1 MKTKTRIMFC
11 ILYFFF
17 VLLLCPSQSN
27 GQDFALGCGAS
38 EPSVDPDKKKW
49 EPDAKFLKTANT
61 VHAIATYQDPSL
73 LSTVPYMTAR
83 IFTAPAT
90 YEIPVKGDKR
100 HLLRLHFYP
109 SAYTGFNI
117 ADSYFSVAANDVILL
132 SNFSAA
138 ITCQALTQAYL
149 VREYSLAP
157 TEKDVLTITF
167 TPSDKHKNAFA
178 FINGIEVV
186 EMPELFDTAILVGFS
201 DQTADAKTSNL
212 QTMFRLNVGGQDI
225 PGSQD
230 SGGLTRTW
238 YNDAP
243 YIFSAGLGVTHQAS
257 DKFRIDYQKMPV
269 STAPVDVYKTARA
282 QGPNGD
288 INVKSNLTWT
298 FQVDTN
304 FTYIMRLHFCEF
316 QLSKVNQK
324 AFNIYINNKTAQT
337 DPSPADILAWTG
349 GKGIPTFKD
358 YAIYVDANTG
368 ALGGEEISLQMTP
381 STLAKPEYLDV
392 QLNGLEVFKMETM
405 KNLAGANPKPSPI
418 QANEDVKKK
427 FKGDKRIT
435 AFIIGSAG
443 GVAAVLL
450 CALCFTMYQRKR
462 NYSGGDSYTSSW
474 LPIYGNSHT
483 SGTKSTI
490 SGKSNNGSHLS
501 NLAAGLCRR
510 FSLPEIKHATQN
522 FDESN
527 VIGVGGFGKVYKGVI
542 DGGTKVAIKK
552 SNPNSEQGLNEFETE
567 IELLSRLR
575 HKHLVSLI
583 GYCDDGGE
591 MCLIYDYMSLGT
603 LREHIYNTKR
613 PQLTWTR
620 RLEIAIGAARGLHYL
635 HTGAKYTIIHRDVKT
650 TNILLDENWVAKVSD
665 FGLSKTGPNMNGGH
679 VSTVVKGSFGYL
691 DPEYFR
697 RQQLTEKSDVY
708 SFGVVLFEILC
719 ARPALN
725 PSLPKEQV
733 SLGDWA
739 MKCKQKGNLEDI
751 IDPNL
756 KGKINGECL
765 KKFADT
771 AEKCLSD
778 SGLERPTM
786 GDVLWNLEFALQ
798 LQETAD
804 GTRRKTPSR
813 GGESEEFSGSGGGEG
828 GGDMVVNVGVGETD
842 VGDDMSSEDNSEIFS
857 QIVSPKGR

>member
-1 MKTKTRIMFC
+1 MNEKTRILFSLLC
-11 ILYFFF
+11 FFS
-17 VLLLCPSQSN
+17 VLLVFPSQSN
-27 GQDFALGCGAS
+27 GQDLSLSCGAS

-49 EPDAKFLKTANT
+49 EPDTKFLKTANT
-61 VHAIATYQDPSL
+61 VHARATYQDPSL

-109 SAYTGFNI
+109 STYTGLNI
-117 ADSYFSVAANDVILL
+117 TESYFSVAANDVTLL

-157 TEKDVLTITF
+157 IEKDVLTITF
-167 TPSDKHKNAFA
+167 TPSGKQPKSFA
-178 FINGIEVV
+178 FINGIEVIQ
-186 EMPELFDTAILVGFS
+186 MPELFDSAVLVGFA
-201 DQTADAKTSNL
+201 DQTADAKAANL

-243 YIFSAGLGVTHQAS
+243 YIFSAGLGVTLQAS
-257 DKFRIDYQKMPV
+257 NNFRIDYQQMPV
-269 STAPVDVYKTARA
+269 SSAPSDVYKTARS

-288 INVKSNLTWT
+288 INIKSNLTWM

-324 AFNIYINNKTAQT
+324 AFNIFINNRTAQT
-337 DPSPADILAWTG
+337 DPSAADIIAWTG
-349 GKGIPTFKD
+349 GKGVPTYKD

-368 ALGGEEISLQMTP
+368 GEEISLQMTP
-381 STLAKPEYLDV
+381 SVIAKPEYLDS
-392 QLNGLEVFKMETM
+392 QLNGLEIFKMDTM
-405 KNLAGANPKPSPI
+405 KNLAGPNPKPSPL
-418 QANEDVKKK
+418 QANEDVKKE
-427 FKGDKRIT
+427 FGRDKRIT
-435 AFIIGSAG
+435 AFVVGSAG

-450 CALCFTMYQRKR
+450 VAFCFTMYQRKR
-462 NYSGGDSYTSSW
+462 KFHGGDSFTSSW

-483 SGTKSTI
+483 SGGTKSTI

-510 FSLPEIKHATQN
+510 FTLPEIKHGTQN

-542 DGGTKVAIKK
+542 DAGTKVAIKK

-603 LREHIYNTKR
+603 LREHLYNTKR
-613 PQLTWTR
+613 PQLTWKR

-650 TNILLDENWVAKVSD
+650 TNILVDENWVAKVSD

-679 VSTVVKGSFGYL
+679 VTTVVKGSFGYL

-725 PSLPKEQV
+725 PNLSKEQV

-739 MKCKQKGNLEDI
+739 MNCKRRGTLEDI

-756 KGKINGECL
+756 KGKINPECL

-778 SGLERPTM
+778 SGLDRPTM

-804 GTRRKTPSR
+804 GTRQRTPSQGGDSEDLSGR
-813 GGESEEFSGSGGGEG
+813 GGGGGG
-828 GGDMVVNVGVGETD
+828 IMAVNVGAGEHD
-842 VGDDMSSEDNSEIFS
+842 VSDLSSEDSSGIFS
-857 QIVSPKGR
+857 QIVNPQGR

>member
-1 MKTKTRIMFC
+1 MSGKTRI
-11 ILYFFF
+11 LFFLTCLSF
-17 VLLLCPSQSN
+17 LLVFPTRSN
-27 GQDFALGCGAS
+27 GQDLALSCGTSEAS
-38 EPSVDPDKKKW
+38 ADQDKKKW
-49 EPDAKFLKTANT
+49 EPDTKFLKTGNSI
-61 VHAIATYQDPSL
+61 HATATYQDPSL

-90 YEIPVKGDKR
+90 YEIPIKGDKR
-100 HLLRLHFYP
+100 HLLRLYFYP
-109 SAYTGFNI
+109 STYTGLNI
-117 ADSYFSVAANDVILL
+117 SNSYFTVEANDVTLL

-149 VREYSLAP
+149 VKEYSLAP
-157 TEKDVLTITF
+157 TDKDVLSIKF
-167 TPSDKHKNAFA
+167 TPSDKYRDAFA
-178 FINGIEVV
+178 FINGIEVIQ
-186 EMPELFDTAILVGFS
+186 MPELFDTAALVGFT
-201 DQTADAKTSNL
+201 DQTMDAKTANL
-212 QTMFRLNVGGQDI
+212 QSMFRLNVGGQDI

-243 YIFSAGLGVTHQAS
+243 YIFSAGLGVTLQAS
-257 DKFRIDYQKMPV
+257 NNFRINYQNMPV
-269 STAPVDVYKTARA
+269 SIAPADIYKTARS

-288 INVKSNLTWT
+288 INLKSNLTWM
-298 FQVDTN
+298 FQIDKN
-304 FTYIMRLHFCEF
+304 FTYILRLHFCEF
-316 QLSKVNQK
+316 QLSKINQK
-324 AFNIYINNKTAQT
+324 VFNIYINNRTAQADT
-337 DPSPADILAWTG
+337 TPADIIGWTG
-349 GKGIPTFKD
+349 EKGIPMYKD
-358 YAIYVDANTG
+358 YAIYVDANN
-368 ALGGEEISLQMTP
+368 GGEEITLQMTP
-381 STLAKPEYLDV
+381 STFGQPEYYDSS
-392 QLNGLEVFKMETM
+392 LNGLEIFKMDTM
-405 KNLAGANPKPSPI
+405 KNLAGPNPEPSPM
-418 QANEDVKKK
+418 QAEEEVKKE
-427 FKGDKRIT
+427 FKNEKRH

-443 GVAAVLL
+443 GVLAVLIG
-450 CALCFTMYQRKR
+450 ALCFTAYKKKQGYQ
-462 NYSGGDSYTSSW
+462 GGDSHTSSW
-474 LPIYGNSHT
+474 LPIYGNSTT

-510 FSLPEIKHATQN
+510 FSLPEIKHGTQN
-522 FDESN
+522 FDDSN

-542 DGGTKVAIKK
+542 DGTTKVAVKK

-583 GYCDDGGE
+583 GYCDEGGE
-591 MCLIYDYMSLGT
+591 MCLVYDYMAFGT
-603 LREHIYNTKR
+603 LREHLYNTKK
-613 PQLTWTR
+613 PQLTWKR
-620 RLEIAIGAARGLHYL
+620 RLEIAIGAVRGLHYL

-650 TNILLDENWVAKVSD
+650 TNILVDENWVAKVSD

-679 VSTVVKGSFGYL
+679 VTTVVKGSFGYL

-739 MKCKQKGNLEDI
+739 MNCKRKGNLEDI

-756 KGKINGECL
+756 KGKINAECL

-771 AEKCLSD
+771 AEKCLND

-804 GTRRKTPSR
+804 GTRHRTPNNGGSSEDLGR
-813 GGESEEFSGSGGGEG
+813 GG
-828 GGDMVVNVGVGETD
+828 MAVNVAGRDD
-842 VGDDMSSEDNSEIFS
+842 VSDLSSEDNTEIFS
-857 QIVSPKGR
+857 QIVNPKGR

>member
-1 MKTKTRIMFC
+1 MNGKTRILFFLSC
-11 ILYFFF
+11 LSILLVF
-17 VLLLCPSQSN
+17 PTRSN
-27 GQDFALGCGAS
+27 GQDFALSCGAS
-38 EPSVDPDKKKW
+38 EASADQDKKKW
-49 EPDAKFLKTANT
+49 EPDTKFLKTGNSILAT
-61 VHAIATYQDPSL
+61 ATYQDPSL

-90 YEIPVKGDKR
+90 YEIPIKGDKR
-100 HLLRLHFYP
+100 HLLRLYFYP
-109 SAYTGFNI
+109 STYTGLNI
-117 ADSYFSVAANDVILL
+117 SNSYFNVQANDVTLL

-149 VREYSLAP
+149 VKEYSLAP
-157 TEKDVLTITF
+157 IEKDVLSITF
-167 TPSDKHKNAFA
+167 TPSDKYRDTFA
-178 FINGIEVV
+178 FINGIEVIQ
-186 EMPELFDTAILVGFS
+186 MPELFDTAALVGFT
-201 DQTADAKTSNL
+201 DQTVDAKTANFQS
-212 QTMFRLNVGGQDI
+212 MFRLNVGGQDI

-243 YIFSAGLGVTHQAS
+243 YIFSAGLGVTLQAS
-257 DKFRIDYQKMPV
+257 NNFRINYQKMPV
-269 STAPVDVYKTARA
+269 SIAPADVYKTARS

-288 INVKSNLTWT
+288 INLKSNLTWM
-298 FQVDTN
+298 FQIDKN
-304 FTYIMRLHFCEF
+304 FTYILRLHFCEF
-316 QLSKVNQK
+316 QLSKINQK
-324 AFNIYINNKTAQT
+324 VFNIYINNRTAQADT
-337 DPSPADILAWTG
+337 NPADILGWTG
-349 GKGIPTFKD
+349 EKGIPTYKD
-358 YAIYVDANTG
+358 YAIYVDANN
-368 ALGGEEISLQMTP
+368 GGEELTLQMTP
-381 STLAKPEYLDV
+381 SVFGEPEYYDSS
-392 QLNGLEVFKMETM
+392 LNGLEIFKMDTL
-405 KNLAGANPKPSPI
+405 KNLAGPNPEPSPM
-418 QANEDVKKK
+418 QAEGEVKKE
-427 FKGDKRIT
+427 FKNEKRN

-443 GVAAVLL
+443 GVLAVLI
-450 CALCFTMYQRKR
+450 CALCFTAYKKKHGYQ
-462 NYSGGDSYTSSW
+462 GGDSHTSSW
-474 LPIYGNSHT
+474 LPIYGNSTT

-510 FSLPEIKHATQN
+510 FSLPEIKHGTQN
-522 FDESN
+522 FDDSN

-542 DGGTKVAIKK
+542 DGTTKVAIKR

-591 MCLIYDYMSLGT
+591 MCLIYDYMAFGT
-603 LREHIYNTKR
+603 LREHLYNTKK

-650 TNILLDENWVAKVSD
+650 TNILVDENWVAKVSD

-679 VSTVVKGSFGYL
+679 VTTVVKGSFGYL

-739 MKCKQKGNLEDI
+739 MNCKRKGNLEDI

-756 KGKINGECL
+756 KGKINSECL

-771 AEKCLSD
+771 AEKCLND

-804 GTRRKTPSR
+804 GTRHRTPN
-813 GGESEEFSGSGGGEG
+813 SGGSSEDVG
-828 GGDMVVNVGVGETD
+828 GGGMAVNVAGRDD
-842 VGDDMSSEDNSEIFS
+842 VSDLSSEDNTEIFS
-857 QIVSPKGR
+857 QIVNPKGR

>member
-1 MKTKTRIMFC
+1 MNGETRILFS
-11 ILYFFF
+11 
-17 VLLLCPSQSN
+17 LLCFSILLFFPTRSN
-27 GQDFALGCGAS
+27 GQDLSLGCGAS
-38 EPSVDPDKKKW
+38 EASVDPDKKKW
-49 EPDAKFLKTANT
+49 EPDTKYLKTGNSIQAK
-61 VHAIATYQDPSL
+61 ATYQDPSL

-100 HLLRLHFYP
+100 HLIRLHFYP
-109 SAYTGFNI
+109 STYTGHNI
-117 ADSYFSVAANDVILL
+117 SNSYFAVAANDVTLL

-157 TEKDVLTITF
+157 TEKDVLSITF
-167 TPSDKHKNAFA
+167 TPSDKYKDTFA

-186 EMPELFDTAILVGFS
+186 QMPELFDTAVLVGFS
-201 DQTADAKTSNL
+201 DQTTDAKTANL
-212 QTMFRLNVGGQDI
+212 QSMFRLNVGGQDI

-243 YIFSAGLGVTHQAS
+243 YIFSAGLGVTLQAS
-257 DKFRIDYQKMPV
+257 NNFRINYEQMPV
-269 STAPVDVYKTARA
+269 STAPADVYKTARS

-288 INVKSNLTWT
+288 INIKSNLTWT

-304 FTYIMRLHFCEF
+304 FTYILRLHFCEF

-324 AFNIYINNKTAQT
+324 AFNIYINNRTAQA
-337 DPSPADILAWTG
+337 DSSAADIIAWAG
-349 GKGIPTFKD
+349 EKGIPTYKD
-358 YAIYVDANTG
+358 YAVYVDANS
-368 ALGGEEISLQMTP
+368 GGEEISLQMTP
-381 STLAKPEYLDV
+381 SIISKPEYLDS
-392 QLNGLEVFKMETM
+392 QLNGLEIFKMETM
-405 KNLAGANPKPSPI
+405 KNLAGPNPVPSPM
-418 QANEDVKKK
+418 QASEEVNKEFKNEKK
-427 FKGDKRIT
+427 T

-443 GVAAVLL
+443 GVVAVLL
-450 CALCFTMYQRKR
+450 CALCFTVYKKKR
-462 NYSGGDSYTSSW
+462 DYHGSDSHTSSW
-474 LPIYGNSHT
+474 LPLYGNSTT
-483 SGTKSTI
+483 SGTRSTI
-490 SGKSNNGSHLS
+490 SGKSNNGSQLS
-501 NLAAGLCRR
+501 NIAAGLCRR
-510 FSLPEIKHATQN
+510 FSLPEIRHGTQN
-522 FDESN
+522 FDDSN
-527 VIGVGGFGKVYKGVI
+527 VIGVGGFGKVFKGVI
-542 DGGTKVAIKK
+542 DGTTKVAIKR

-591 MCLIYDYMSLGT
+591 MCLVYDYMAFGT
-603 LREHIYNTKR
+603 LREHLYNTKK
-613 PQLTWTR
+613 PQLTWKR
-620 RLEIAIGAARGLHYL
+620 RLEIGIGAARGLHYL

-650 TNILLDENWVAKVSD
+650 TNILVDENWVAKVSD
-665 FGLSKTGPNMNGGH
+665 FGLSKTGPNMNTGH
-679 VSTVVKGSFGYL
+679 VTTVVKGSFGYL

-725 PSLPKEQV
+725 PNLPKEQV

-739 MKCKQKGNLEDI
+739 MNCKRRGKLEDI

-756 KGKINGECL
+756 KGKIDTECL

-778 SGLERPTM
+778 SGLDRPSM

-804 GTRRKTPSR
+804 GTRRKAPNS
-813 GGESEEFSGSGGGEG
+813 GGSSEDVGGGAAVSGGGR
-828 GGDMVVNVGVGETD
+828 GEERD
-842 VGDDMSSEDNSEIFS
+842 VGDDLSSEENSGIFS
-857 QIVSPKGR
+857 QIVNPKGR

>member
-1 MKTKTRIMFC
+1 MNGKTRV
-11 ILYFFF
+11 LFFLLPLT
-17 VLLLCPSQSN
+17 LLLISPTRCN

-38 EPSVDPDKKKW
+38 EASTDPDKKKW
-49 EPDAKFLKTANT
+49 EPDTKFLKTGNS
-61 VHAIATYQDPSL
+61 VHATATYQDPSL

-90 YEIPVKGDKR
+90 YEIPVKGDQR

-109 SAYTGFNI
+109 STYTGLNI
-117 ADSYFSVAANDVILL
+117 SNSYFAVAANDVVLL
-132 SNFSAA
+132 SNFSAE

-149 VREYSLAP
+149 VKEYSLAP
-157 TEKDVLTITF
+157 TAKDVLSITF
-167 TPSDKHKNAFA
+167 TPSDKHKDTFA
-178 FINGIEVV
+178 FINGIEVIQ
-186 EMPELFDTAILVGFS
+186 MPELFDTAVLVGFA
-201 DQTADAKTSNL
+201 DQTVDAKTSNL
-212 QTMFRLNVGGQDI
+212 QSMFRLNVGGQDI

-243 YIFSAGLGVTHQAS
+243 YIFSAGLGVTLQAS
-257 DKFRIDYQKMPV
+257 TNFRINYQKMPV
-269 STAPVDVYKTARA
+269 SVAPADVYKTARS

-288 INVKSNLTWT
+288 INLKSNLTWM
-298 FQVDTN
+298 FQIDKN
-304 FTYIMRLHFCEF
+304 FTYIFRLHFCEF
-316 QLSKVNQK
+316 QLSKINQK
-324 AFNIYINNKTAQT
+324 AFNIYINNRTAQADT
-337 DPSPADILAWTG
+337 TPADIIGWTG
-349 GKGIPTFKD
+349 EKGVPTYKD
-358 YAIYVDANTG
+358 YAIYVDGNN
-368 ALGGEEISLQMTP
+368 GGEEITLQMTP
-381 STLAKPEYLDV
+381 STFGQPEYYDS
-392 QLNGLEVFKMETM
+392 QLNGLEIFKMDTM
-405 KNLAGANPKPSPI
+405 KNLAGPNPQPSPM
-418 QANEDVKKK
+418 QAEAEVKKE
-427 FKGDKRIT
+427 FKSGKTT

-450 CALCFTMYQRKR
+450 CALCFTVYQKKR
-462 NYSGGDSYTSSW
+462 RYQGGDSHTSSW
-474 LPIYGNSHT
+474 LPIYGNSTT

-510 FSLPEIKHATQN
+510 FSLPEIKHGTQN
-522 FDESN
+522 FDDSN

-542 DGGTKVAIKK
+542 DGTTKVAIKR

-591 MCLIYDYMSLGT
+591 MCLIYDYMALGT
-603 LREHIYNTKR
+603 LREHLYNTKK
-613 PQLTWTR
+613 PQLTWKR

-650 TNILLDENWVAKVSD
+650 TNILVDENWVAKVSD

-679 VSTVVKGSFGYL
+679 VTTVVKGSFGYL

-708 SFGVVLFEILC
+708 SFGVVLFEVLC

-725 PSLPKEQV
+725 PNLPKEQV

-739 MKCKQKGNLEDI
+739 MNCKRRGTLDDI

-756 KGKINGECL
+756 KGKINSECL

-804 GTRRKTPSR
+804 GTRRTPNR
-813 GGESEEFSGSGGGEG
+813 GG
-828 GGDMVVNVGVGETD
+828 
-842 VGDDMSSEDNSEIFS
+842 SSEDVGGGGGMAAVNVAGRDDVSDDLSSEDSSGIFS
-857 QIVSPKGR
+857 QIVNPKGR

>member
-1 MKTKTRIMFC
+1 MNEKTRNLCSLIC
-11 ILYFFF
+11 FFY
-17 VLLLCPSQSN
+17 VLIVSPSQSN
-27 GQDFALGCGAS
+27 AKDFALGCGAT
-38 EPSVDPDKKKW
+38 EPSTDPDKKKW
-49 EPDAKFLKTANT
+49 EPDTKFLKTPNT
-61 VHAIATYQDPSL
+61 VHATATYQDPSL
-73 LSTVPYMTAR
+73 LSTIPYMTAR

-100 HLLRLHFYP
+100 LLLRLHFYP
-109 SAYTGFNI
+109 STYTGLNI
-117 ADSYFSVAANDVILL
+117 DDSYFSVAANDVTLL
-132 SNFSAA
+132 SNFSAS

-157 TEKDVLTITF
+157 TLKDVLTITF
-167 TPSDKHKNAFA
+167 TPSDKHPKAFA
-178 FINGIEVV
+178 FINGIEVI
-186 EMPELFDTAILVGFS
+186 EMPELFDTAVLVGFT
-201 DQTADAKTSNL
+201 DQTADVKSANL
-212 QTMFRLNVGGQDI
+212 QTMFRVNVGGQDI
-225 PGSQD
+225 PGSKD

-243 YIFSAGLGVTHQAS
+243 YIFSAGLGVTLQAS
-257 DKFRIDYQKMPV
+257 DNFRIDYQKMPV
-269 STAPVDVYKTARA
+269 STAPADVYKTARS

-288 INVKSNLTWT
+288 LNVKSNLTWM

-304 FTYIMRLHFCEF
+304 FTYVMRLHFCEF
-316 QLSKVNQK
+316 QQSKINQK
-324 AFNIYINNKTAQT
+324 AFNIYINNKTAQA
-337 DPSPADILAWTG
+337 DAAAADIIAWSG
-349 GKGIPTFKD
+349 GKGVPTYKD
-358 YAIYVDANTG
+358 YAMYVDATNGG
-368 ALGGEEISLQMTP
+368 AGGEEVSLQMTP
-381 STLAKPEYLDV
+381 SVFAKPEYLDS
-392 QLNGLEVFKMETM
+392 QLNGLEIFKMETM
-405 KNLAGANPKPSPI
+405 KNLAGPNPKPSDMK
-418 QANEDVKKK
+418 ASEESKKE
-427 FKGDKRIT
+427 FRGDKRVT
-435 AFIIGSAG
+435 AFVIGSAG

-462 NYSGGDSYTSSW
+462 KFQGSESYTSSW
-474 LPIYGNSHT
+474 LPLYGNSHT
-483 SGTKSTI
+483 STI

-510 FSLPEIKHATQN
+510 FSLSEIKHGTQN

-583 GYCDDGGE
+583 GYCDDG
-591 MCLIYDYMSLGT
+591 
-603 LREHIYNTKR
+603 
-613 PQLTWTR
+613 
-620 RLEIAIGAARGLHYL
+620 
-635 HTGAKYTIIHRDVKT
+635 
-650 TNILLDENWVAKVSD
+650 
-665 FGLSKTGPNMNGGH
+665 H

-739 MKCKQKGNLEDI
+739 LNCKRKGTLEDL

-756 KGKINGECL
+756 KGKINAECL

-778 SGLERPTM
+778 SGLDRPSM

-798 LQETAD
+798 VQETAD
-804 GTRRKTPSR
+804 GTRRRTPSHGSGSEDL
-813 GGESEEFSGSGGGEG
+813 GGGGGGGGGGMAVNVSAGEHDVSDLSSEENSG
-828 GGDMVVNVGVGETD
+828 
-842 VGDDMSSEDNSEIFS
+842 IFS
-857 QIVSPKGR
+857 QIVNPKGR

>member
-1 MKTKTRIMFC
+1 MNGKTW
-11 ILYFFF
+11 ILFYLSCLSILL
-17 VLLLCPSQSN
+17 VLPARSN
-27 GQDFALGCGAS
+27 GQDFALSCGAK
-38 EPSVDPDKKKW
+38 EPSTDPDKKKW
-49 EPDAKFLKTANT
+49 EPDAKFLKTGNSIQAT
-61 VHAIATYQDPSL
+61 ATYQDPSL
-73 LSTVPYMTAR
+73 LSTIPYMTAR
-83 IFTAPAT
+83 IFTAPST
-90 YEIPVKGDKR
+90 YEIPVKGDQR

-109 SAYTGFNI
+109 STYTGLNI
-117 ADSYFSVAANDVILL
+117 SNSYFAVAANDVTLL

-149 VREYSLAP
+149 VKEYSLAP
-157 TEKDVLTITF
+157 IEKDVLSITF
-167 TPSDKHKNAFA
+167 TPSDKYKDTFA
-178 FINGIEVV
+178 FINGIEVI
-186 EMPELFDTAILVGFS
+186 EMPELFDTAVLVGFS
-201 DQTADAKTSNL
+201 DQMADAKAANL
-212 QTMFRLNVGGQDI
+212 QSMFRLNVGGQDI

-243 YIFSAGLGVTHQAS
+243 YIFSAGLGVTLQAS
-257 DKFRIDYQKMPV
+257 NNFRINYEQMPV
-269 STAPVDVYKTARA
+269 STAPADVYKTART
-282 QGPNGD
+282 QGPDGN
-288 INVKSNLTWT
+288 INIKSNLTWT

-324 AFNIYINNKTAQT
+324 AFNIYINNRTAQT
-337 DPSPADILAWTG
+337 DPAAADIISWTG
-349 GKGIPTFKD
+349 EKGIPTYKD

-368 ALGGEEISLQMTP
+368 GEEISLQMTP
-381 STLAKPEYLDV
+381 SVFAKPEYLDS
-392 QLNGLEVFKMETM
+392 QLNGLEIFKMDTM
-405 KNLAGANPKPSPI
+405 KNLAGPNPQPSAL
-418 QANEDVKKK
+418 QASEEVKKE
-427 FKGDKRIT
+427 FKSGKKT

-443 GVAAVLL
+443 GLAAVLL
-450 CALCFTMYQRKR
+450 CALCFTVYKKKQYYQ
-462 NYSGGDSYTSSW
+462 GGDSHTSSW
-474 LPIYGNSHT
+474 LPLYGNSTT
-483 SGTKSTI
+483 SGTRSTI
-490 SGKSNNGSHLS
+490 SGKSNNGSQLS
-501 NLAAGLCRR
+501 NIAAGLCRR
-510 FSLPEIKHATQN
+510 FSLPEIKHGTQN
-522 FDESN
+522 FDDSN

-542 DGGTKVAIKK
+542 DGTTKVAVKR

-591 MCLIYDYMSLGT
+591 MCLIYDYMALGT
-603 LREHIYNTKR
+603 LREHLYNTKK
-613 PQLTWTR
+613 PQLTWKR

-650 TNILLDENWVAKVSD
+650 TNILVDENWVAKVSD
-665 FGLSKTGPNMNGGH
+665 FGLSKTGPNMDGGH
-679 VSTVVKGSFGYL
+679 VTTVVKGSFGYL

-739 MKCKQKGNLEDI
+739 TNCKRRGTLDDI

-756 KGKINGECL
+756 KGKINLECL

-771 AEKCLSD
+771 AENCLSD
-778 SGLERPTM
+778 SGIERPTM

-804 GTRRKTPSR
+804 GTRQRTPNR
-813 GGESEEFSGSGGGEG
+813 GA
-828 GGDMVVNVGVGETD
+828 
-842 VGDDMSSEDNSEIFS
+842 SSEDVGGGGMAINVGRIEEHDVSDISSEESSGIFS
-857 QIVSPKGR
+857 QIVNPKGR